1 MSLSGR
7 IMCRKCPLGSSRHI
21 LSLDFLSDPLVLT
34 VPQWDVSCASS
45 LAAVTS
51 RVSYRKPCS
60 SLSSEIHP
68 GLVLQPAGMLT
79 FPSVS
84 NLLLLSIIGLLM
96 NGRSVLGSHHLLTSL
111 CFASWH
117 YRHFLCKFQFPACAP
132 MDLGTGDPRDSN
144 TQR

>member
-1 MSLSGR
+1 MWLGLSGH

-84 NLLLLSIIGLLM
+84 NLLLLSIVGLLM
-96 NGRSVLGSHHLLTSL
+96 NGRRLIPESAGVSPSLDVSLL
-111 CFASWH
+111 CFMALPPFSLQVPVPSMCPH
-117 YRHFLCKFQFPACAP
+117 GPRH
-132 MDLGTGDPRDSN
+132 R
-144 TQR
+144 